1 MGKSTGTRGNRGA
14 VLERGSRVRGLK
26 AHFGVQ
32 DGRREHYVYEKSFTN
47 RTKAFLSLKEGR
59 HSRSVALKPR
69 K

>member
-1 MGKSTGTRGNRGA
+1 MLQQGP
-14 VLERGSRVRGLK
+14 RVRELK
-26 AHFGVQ
+26 ANFGVQ
-32 DGRREHYVYEKSFTN
+32 DGRREHYVYEKFFTN